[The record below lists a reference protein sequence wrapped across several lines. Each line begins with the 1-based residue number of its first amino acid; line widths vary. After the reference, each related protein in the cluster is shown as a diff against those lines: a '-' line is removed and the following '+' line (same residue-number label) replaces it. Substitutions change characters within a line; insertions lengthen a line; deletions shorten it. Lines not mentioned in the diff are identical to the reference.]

1 MAKPRPKTNVRIAA
15 SHEDWKTLLQQA
27 IERAERSNDRRVAG
41 LKQALVSGNIEM
53 HLRKLGIVSPEDI
66 NREFPDKKS

>member
-1 MAKPRPKTNVRIAA
+1 MAKPRPKTNVRVAG
-15 SHEDWKTLLQQA
+15 SHEDWKALLQQA
-27 IERAERSNDRRVAG
+27 IERAEKSNDRRVAG
-41 LKQALVSGNIEM
+41 LRQALVSGNIEM